1 MNTFISSCLHSECEV
16 ISSVYD
22 TSTLSPIGHNFVFCS
37 SRLGVCVCLTLYA
50 YINKSFVW
58 AVHRSHLTT
67 SCLSTVSLLLELL
80 FAILGYFSVP
90 CLSRAEV
97 AYAIDFICIC

>member
-1 MNTFISSCLHSECEV
+1 MSVKSLVLYMTLARCLQLD
-16 ISSVYD
+16 I
-22 TSTLSPIGHNFVFCS
+22 TLCL
-37 SRLGVCVCLTLYA
+37 RLGVCVCLTLYA